1 MRQITVDCDLC
12 GERIPLD
19 RGKEALFQ
27 TGQNAY
33 HLMDLCS
40 GCLDVQLE
48 QAETANDTRGY
59 KKNAAVLLRLPDG
72 QEPPKR

>member
-12 GERIPLD
+12 GERVALD

-33 HLMDLCS
+33 HLMDLCAD
-40 GCLDVQLE
+40 CLDGQLE
-48 QAETANDTRGY
+48 QAETVNDTRGY
-59 KKNAAVLLRLPDG
+59 KKSAAVLLRLPDG
-72 QEPPKR
+72 QAPRRG